1 MADTHAIVDAL
12 KKLLKTRGLTY
23 AAVAQRIGLSEASM
37 KRLFAEETFSLLRLG
52 QLCDMLEIDF
62 FDLAKLARGRSEVV
76 REMSEAQEA
85 ALAADAKLL
94 GVFYLLLSDWSAAD
108 VLAGYVIEPPELT
121 RLLVRLD
128 RLALIELLP
137 GDRIR
142 LKVPKLLGLRFGGP
156 IQRRHGKRVLDEF
169 IAAEFDRV
177 GGHFR
182 FQYRELSKTSFALLT
197 RRLERVT
204 AEFLEFA
211 ELDASLPARRRESVG
226 LVVAMRPWAL
236 SLVTGLT
243 PRKS

>member
-52 QLCDMLEIDF
+52 QLCDVLEIDF

-108 VLAGYVIEPPELT
+108 ILAGYVIEPPELT

-142 LKVPKLLGLRFGGP
+142 LKVPKHVRLRFGGP

-182 FQYRELSKTSFALLT
+182 FEYRELSKTSFALLT